1 MTDPLLEALKGYGIF
16 AIMAYLIVRE
26 VGPWLRDRVFPS
38 YVEERKRRAD
48 AETVERERLRRLEE
62 RQIAALESMANVVK
76 EIQIALVREDER
88 MSMLLG
94 GFAEHDRETREAI
107 TDMRQRT
114 AVMDLNPPSRP
125 RPRKASE

>member
-48 AETVERERLRRLEE
+48 AETAERERLKRLEE
-62 RQIAALESMANVVK
+62 RQVAAFDKIAEVVEAL
-76 EIQIALVREDER
+76 QISQARTDER
-88 MSMLLG
+88 LLQLLG
-94 GFAEHDRETREAI
+94 GFAQHDTETRQAI
-107 TDMRQRT
+107 VDMRQRT